1 MFEHQKI
8 LDKIEKLVEQLPYRS
23 VKIEVELRDQTLV
36 LTKER
41 EHPIGFSLTQND
53 IKISFPGKLPA
64 N

>member
-23 VKIEVELRDQTLV
+23 VKIEVELQDQTLV

-41 EHPIGFSLTQND
+41 ERPIGFLTD
-53 IKISFPGKLPA
+53 TK
-64 N
+64 

>member
-23 VKIEVELRDQTLV
+23 VRIEVELPRQTLT

-41 EHPIGFSLTQND
+41 QSPMGF
-53 IKISFPGKLPA
+53 LP
-64 N
+64 NEK